1 MAGSARERRRAMYP
15 NAFHSVPRYI
25 PQDRPDDN
33 GPGRTTADACLSQV
47 VVYVDISGRSW
58 TPLVLDVAEG
68 EGFEPSIRL
77 PVYTLS
83 RRAPSATR
91 PPLRRRLRRGR
102 LRCEA
107 PKAGS
112 AGTRLDVARCL
123 RRKGSGPS

>member
-58 TPLVLDVAEG
+58 TPLVLDVAVEAVAG
-68 EGFEPSIRL
+68 EPVSSRGSGRTGKFEGF
-77 PVYTLS
+77 
-83 RRAPSATR
+83 
-91 PPLRRRLRRGR
+91 
-102 LRCEA
+102 
-107 PKAGS
+107 GS
-112 AGTRLDVARCL
+112 NGQI
-123 RRKGSGPS
+123 RKGALSAAWGGAA

>member
-58 TPLVLDVAEG
+58 TPLVLDVAVEAVAA
-68 EGFEPSIRL
+68 EPVSTL
-77 PVYTLS
+77 PFPGNMENISQFAKT
-83 RRAPSATR
+83 AP
-91 PPLRRRLRRGR
+91 LGGQD
-102 LRCEA
+102 A
-107 PKAGS
+107 P
-112 AGTRLDVARCL
+112 T
-123 RRKGSGPS
+123 

>member
-1 MAGSARERRRAMYP
+1 MYP

-68 EGFEPSIRL
+68 ESARSLGEFYSTPFL
-77 PVYTLS
+77 PTTQHTI
-83 RRAPSATR
+83 SA
-91 PPLRRRLRRGR
+91 
-102 LRCEA
+102 A
-107 PKAGS
+107 VS
-112 AGTRLDVARCL
+112 ASNG
-123 RRKGSGPS
+123 RKGIPAAWRAVSHPSYSPS